1 MYLDYAATRSV
12 LPEVVAEVT
21 THLTDTYGNPSS
33 VSTIGKKAKRVLEA
47 SRERIATALQVD
59 VNSVYFTSGAT
70 ESNNWLIRTQ
80 AWRAR
85 QLGKGKHIVCL
96 AVEHPSVMAVCE
108 QLETEGFTVSQVA
121 VSPTMTDEALIEAFE
136 SLTTD
141 QTIGWVMMAVN
152 NELGTVYPVQL
163 MTERAKARRL
173 WCHVDAVQALG
184 KIDLPWGNIGTS
196 LTFSG
201 HKIGAPKGIGL
212 AIYQPEQSEMT
223 LTPLLVGG
231 GQERGFRSGTE
242 NVPYIAGLALAV
254 ELAQQRQIVMARHS
268 EQLWQYLEQQL
279 RTHHIRFERNG
290 GMVMVPSI
298 VSVWFP
304 DIIASQLLIQTDLR
318 GIAISAGSACS
329 AGSLSPSKVVQHYY
343 PQPLQRA
350 QESVRLSFGLETTVD
365 ELEQLVTIIQGI
377 YERKR

>member
-21 THLTDTYGNPSS
+21 AHLVDTYGNPSS
-33 VSTIGKKAKRVLEA
+33 VSTIGKKAKRVLESA
-47 SRERIATALQVD
+47 RERIAAALQVEQTAI
-59 VNSVYFTSGAT
+59 YFTSGAT
-70 ESNNWLIRTQ
+70 ESNNWLIRSQ
-80 AWRAR
+80 ALKAR
-85 QLGKGKHIVCL
+85 QLGKGNHLVCL
-96 AVEHPSVMAVCE
+96 AVEHPSVMEVCE
-108 QLETEGFTVSQVA
+108 QLSAEGFSVNQVA
-121 VSPTMTDEALIEAFE
+121 VTPSMSDEQLVAAFDQ
-136 SLTTD
+136 LTTN

-152 NELGTVYPVQL
+152 NELGTVYPVEQL
-163 MTERAKARRL
+163 SNRARERGI

-184 KIDLPWGNIGTS
+184 KLPLDWSKIGSS

-212 AIYQPEQSEMT
+212 AIYQPLQQEMS

-254 ELAQQRQIVMARHS
+254 ELAQQRQSEMERHS
-268 EQLWQYLEQQL
+268 EQLRDYLATRL
-279 RTHHIRFERNG
+279 REAGVTFERNG
-290 GMVMVPSI
+290 GMKMVASI
-298 VSVWFP
+298 INLWLP
-304 DIIASQLLIQTDLR
+304 NMIASQLLIQTDLR

-329 AGSLSPSKVVQHYY
+329 AGSLIPSKTVEHYY
-343 PQPLQRA
+343 PQPVQRA
-350 QESVRLSFGLETTVD
+350 RESIRVSFGLETTVE
-365 ELEQLVTIIQGI
+365 ELDQFVKIIQGI